1 MTIFAHEWR
10 QGRKAMLVWALSC
23 SALVIISMMVFPR
36 IKNQMALVE
45 SMLNSMGALAKAFMP
60 KELDYGTLLG
70 FYALEAG
77 NILSLGAGMYAAI
90 LGTNMLAKEEGRRTA
105 EYLFPHP
112 VSRSWVLI
120 QKLLAMWLLLFLFVL
135 ITAGASIVSFR
146 ILNEPWSLRDFVE
159 IHLGQYM
166 LMVHMSGICFGISAF
181 LRRESLGLGIGLALM
196 LYFFQLLISL
206 DTTIALFRYV
216 TPYYYTQAARLV
228 GEAGFDRFYV
238 VLGMGVTL
246 VCLLL
251 GYIRYVRKDL
261 HI

>member
-10 QGRKAMLVWALSC
+10 QGRKAMLVWSLSC

-36 IKNQMALVE
+36 IKNQMVLVE

-77 NILSLGAGMYAAI
+77 NILSLGAGMFAAI
-90 LGTNMLAKEEGRRTA
+90 LGTNMLAKEESRRTA

-120 QKLLAMWLLLFLFVL
+120 QKLLAMWLLLFLFGL
-135 ITAGASIVSFR
+135 ITAGASIVSFQM
-146 ILNEPWSLRDFVE
+146 LGEPWGLRDFVE

-228 GEAGFDRFYV
+228 GEAGFERFYV
-238 VLGMGVTL
+238 ALGMGVTL
-246 VCLLL
+246 GCLLL

-261 HI
+261 HV